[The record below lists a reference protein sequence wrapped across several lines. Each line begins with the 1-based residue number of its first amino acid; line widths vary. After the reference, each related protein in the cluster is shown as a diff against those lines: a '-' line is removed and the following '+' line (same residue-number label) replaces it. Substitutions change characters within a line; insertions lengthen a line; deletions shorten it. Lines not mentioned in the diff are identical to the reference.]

1 AGSLAFAALAVPSAY
16 AAADGD
22 IVITDVAVSGGGDFA
37 IGGSKTFN
45 VSVTAQDDSGIQ
57 TMGLHIRVP
66 GTVYKAPDQG
76 LTCTG
81 TTTRTCTGTSTYS
94 TVKTVKSTSTG
105 ALRTTA
111 KATADGYWRWTYA
124 GDAVT
129 SGAKA
134 TGDYVDVN

>member
-1 AGSLAFAALAVPSAY
+1 MIVVAAEISGMRIRSLTAALAGSLAFAALAVPSAY

-66 GTVYKAPDQG
+66 G
-76 LTCTG
+76 
-81 TTTRTCTGTSTYS
+81 
-94 TVKTVKSTSTG
+94 
-105 ALRTTA
+105 
-111 KATADGYWRWTYA
+111 
-124 GDAVT
+124 
-129 SGAKA
+129 
-134 TGDYVDVN
+134 